1 MYAILPTG
9 HGQMRKILKPIE
21 AKNSDSPPFG
31 SDALLQSAPG
41 VSMRSADGTLNTR
54 TGATGKDKVLGVPLV
69 KETYRSQKS
78 LKTNRLRGRIETAK
92 QIDQNFDQKESGSNN
107 LMLDTDEFKALSAL
121 KSFLNI
127 PAISLGLVNPV
138 EEGVVDDADNEVLK

>member
-1 MYAILPTG
+1 
-9 HGQMRKILKPIE
+9 
-21 AKNSDSPPFG
+21 
-31 SDALLQSAPG
+31 
-41 VSMRSADGTLNTR
+41 MRSADGTLNTR
-54 TGATGKDKVLGVPLV
+54 TGATGKDKVLDVPLV

-78 LKTNRLRGRIETAK
+78 LKTNRLRGRIENAK